1 MLSLIA
7 AAVAWL
13 APVDERVWLGAALAL
28 AALFAVVWQ
37 QSRVRARRR
46 WLAALDA
53 YAQREI
59 EQERRRNTLKRMQ
72 ALCAALG
79 LPSGGQDHMMARRLA
94 I

>member
-1 MLSLIA
+1 MLSLILTT
-7 AAVAWL
+7 VSWL
-13 APVDERVWLGAALAL
+13 VPVDERVWLAAVLAL
-28 AALFAVVWQ
+28 TALVGVVWQ
-37 QSRVRARRR
+37 QSRTRARRR
-46 WLAALDA
+46 WLAAQDA

-72 ALCAALG
+72 TLCTALG